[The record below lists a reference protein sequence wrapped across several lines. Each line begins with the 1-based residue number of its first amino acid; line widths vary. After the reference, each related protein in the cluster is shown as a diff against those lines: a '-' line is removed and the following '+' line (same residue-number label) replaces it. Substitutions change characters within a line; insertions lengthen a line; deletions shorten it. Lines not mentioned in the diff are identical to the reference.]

1 MMAKIICVIDNAAKK
16 DTDLQSE
23 HGLAF
28 WIETEHG
35 ILLFDTGQTVDVLF
49 HNLNVLG
56 LSPQDIDM
64 LALSHAHYDHTGGL
78 EAILS
83 RNTKLSLYAHTDIFR
98 ARFSYQKEEY
108 RSIGLAIK
116 QSDLSKRI
124 TMKLSNAP
132 TEIVPNLWTTGEIV
146 ERPEPIGGS
155 AHLFICNG
163 SDWLPDPY
171 RDDQSLVLKTTAG
184 LVLICGC
191 CHAGILNTLFHVE
204 RIFGG
209 PILAVIGG
217 THLMSA
223 EDPYLDH
230 VIHVFNERFPNLT
243 FHLNH
248 CTGENAFK
256 KLKHA
261 FGNRVRPCPA
271 GTTIN
276 LNELN
281 G

>member
-1 MMAKIICVIDNAAKK
+1 MMTKIICVVDNAAKK

-35 ILLFDTGQTVDVLF
+35 IVLFDTGQTMDVLF

-98 ARFSYQKEEY
+98 PRYSHQKEEY
-108 RSIGLAIK
+108 RSIGLALE

-124 TMKLSNAP
+124 KMMLSDTPA
-132 TEIVPNLWTTGEIV
+132 EIASNLWTTGEIV
-146 ERPEPIGGS
+146 ERPEPVGGS
-155 AHLFICNG
+155 AHLFIRNG
-163 SDWLPDPY
+163 ADWLPDPY
-171 RDDQSLVLKTTAG
+171 RDDLSLVLKTSAG

-191 CHAGILNTLFHVE
+191 CHAGILNTLFQVE
-204 RIFGG
+204 RTFGG

-223 EDPYLDH
+223 EEVYLDH
-230 VIHVFNERFPNLT
+230 VIHVFNDRFPNLN
-243 FHLNH
+243 FYLNH
-248 CTGENAFK
+248 CTGENALK
-256 KLKHA
+256 KLDSV
-261 FGNRVRPCPA
+261 FGSRVKTCPA
-271 GTTIN
+271 GTIIN
-276 LNELN
+276 INE
-281 G
+281 